1 MNLSAPF
8 IARPVAT
15 ALLTAALALAGI
27 VAFPLLPV
35 APLPQIDAPTIQVTA
50 TLAGASAQ
58 TMASSVATP
67 LERQLGQIAGVSDM
81 TSFSA
86 MGATSV
92 TIQFELD
99 RNIDAA
105 AQDVQA
111 AITAAGNDLPR
122 EMTTPP
128 TYKKLNPTDA
138 PILVLAAS
146 SDALP
151 LTAVSDAVDN
161 FLARKISQVP
171 GVAQVS
177 LGGEQQPSIR
187 VQADPGRLAAV
198 GLTLEQVRTAL
209 VAATT
214 DAAKGTIDTP
224 TTSFAIAANDQIV
237 QAQPFE
243 DVVLAYKHGAP
254 IRVRDI
260 GRAVAAAADRNAAA
274 YYNNQPAILLTV
286 YKQPDANVIATVERI
301 KSELPQLVSDIPR
314 AITIDTVLDRTVTI
328 RAAVHDVEF
337 TLVLGVILAV
347 LVVLLFLRNLWATL
361 VPGITIVLSLLGA
374 FAAMWLF
381 GFSLDN
387 LSLMA
392 LTLGIGFVIDDAIV
406 MVENIQRHV
415 ESGMPPM
422 QAALEGSREI
432 AFTVFSISLSML
444 AVFVPLLLMGGI
456 VGRLFQEFSL
466 TMMAS
471 IVVSM
476 LVSLTLAPMLC
487 SRFMRR
493 GSDRH
498 GRWHDRIE
506 AAFDALLDGYR
517 RTLDSVLRHPA
528 ITLGVLLA
536 TIASAL
542 ALAIWIPKGFFP
554 IQDTGLIQG
563 LAEAAQGTSPA
574 EMRRLEHEL
583 DTVVLRDPDVAGV
596 ASWTGTT
603 GGSGYAQTANT
614 ARYFVVLKPLAQRKL
629 SATEIIRR
637 LKPRVGAVAG
647 VDLKLTAAQDITTGG
662 RNARGDFE
670 YTLRGADVDELDGWS
685 QKMLAKMRTL
695 PQLTDVASDLQ
706 SSAPQLT
713 LHIERTVAAQ
723 FGISPQT
730 IDDTLNDAYG
740 QRQITQYFTQ
750 VSTYPLI
757 LEVTPDLQ
765 HKLAS
770 LDRLYVQSPLT
781 SAVVPLSVM
790 MRVDSSKVG
799 PLSVIHQGSFPAV
812 TLSFNLPPGV
822 ALGEAV
828 TAIQQAAAAIGMP
841 DGVHGAFEGN
851 AKAFQSSLANMP
863 WLVLG
868 ALVLIYIV
876 LGILYESFIHPLTI
890 LSTLPSAG
898 VGALAI
904 LWIMHMGLTV
914 IGIIGIILL
923 IGIVKKNGILLV
935 DFAVV
940 AMRERGLSAVEAA
953 REACLLRFRPILM
966 TTVAAMLVAAPLAF
980 GRGVGSELRQPL
992 GYAMLAG
999 LLLSQLLTLYTTP
1012 VIFIYMERLRSWS
1025 ARRVLPTLRAQS

>member
-1 MNLSAPF
+1 VNLSAPF

-15 ALLTAALALAGI
+15 VLLMAALALAGI

-92 TIQFELD
+92 TVQFDLD

-111 AITAAGNDLPR
+111 AITAAGNNLPR
-122 EMTTPP
+122 AMTTPP

-151 LTAVSDAVDN
+151 LTTVSDSVDN
-161 FLARKISQVP
+161 FLARKISQIP

-177 LGGEQQPSIR
+177 LGGQQQPSIR
-187 VQADPGRLAAV
+187 VQADPGKLAAV

-224 TTSFAIAANDQIV
+224 TTSFAISANDQIV
-237 QAQPFE
+237 QARPFD

-274 YYNNQPAILLTV
+274 YYNNRPAILLTV
-286 YKQPDANVIATVERI
+286 YKQPDANVNATVERI
-301 KSELPQLVSDIPR
+301 KSELPQLVSDIPS

-415 ESGMPPM
+415 ESGLPPM

-432 AFTVFSISLSML
+432 AFTVLSISLSML

-471 IVVSM
+471 IAVST

-493 GSDRH
+493 GNGRH

-506 AAFDALLDGYR
+506 AAFDALLVGYR
-517 RTLDSVLRHPA
+517 RTLDSVLGHPA
-528 ITLGVLLA
+528 ITMGVLLA
-536 TIASAL
+536 TVASAL

-554 IQDTGLIQG
+554 IQDTGLIGG

-574 EMRRLEHEL
+574 EMRRLERQL
-583 DTVVLRDPDVAGV
+583 DAVLLRDPGVAGV

-614 ARYFVVLKPLAQRKL
+614 ARYFVVLKPLEQRKQ

-637 LKPRVGAVAG
+637 LKPRVGAVVG
-647 VDLKLTAAQDITTGG
+647 VDLKLTPTQDITTGG
-662 RNARGDFE
+662 RTARGSFQF
-670 YTLRGADVDELDGWS
+670 TLRGADVDELDGWS

-713 LHIERTVAAQ
+713 LHIDRTVAAQ
-723 FGISPQT
+723 FGISAQT

-740 QRQITQYFTQ
+740 QRQITQYSTQ

-757 LEVTPDLQ
+757 LEVMPDLQ

-770 LDRLYVQSPLT
+770 IDRLYVQSPLT
-781 SAVVPLSVM
+781 GTVVPLSVM
-790 MRVDSSKVG
+790 TRVDSSKVG

-828 TAIQQAAAAIGMP
+828 TAIQRAAEAIGMP
-841 DGVHGAFEGN
+841 DEVRGAFEGN

-876 LGILYESFIHPLTI
+876 LGMLYESFIHPLTI

-914 IGIIGIILL
+914 IGIVGIILL
-923 IGIVKKNGILLV
+923 IGIVKKNGIMLV

-966 TTVAAMLVAAPLAF
+966 TTVAAMLVALPLAF
-980 GRGVGSELRQPL
+980 GHGVGSELRQPL
-992 GYAMLAG
+992 GYAMLGG

-1012 VIFIYMERLRSWS
+1012 VIFVYMERLRSWLEY
-1025 ARRVLPTLRAQS
+1025 RRQSTLRAPS

>member
-15 ALLTAALALAGI
+15 VLLMATVALAGI

-92 TIQFELD
+92 TVQFDLD

-111 AITAAGNDLPR
+111 AITAAGNNLPR
-122 EMTTPP
+122 AMTTPP

-161 FLARKISQVP
+161 FLARKISQIP

-177 LGGEQQPSIR
+177 LGGAQQPAIR

-214 DAAKGTIDTP
+214 DAAKGAIDTP
-224 TTSFAIAANDQIV
+224 TTSFAIAANDQIIHP
-237 QAQPFE
+237 QPFE
-243 DVVLAYKHGAP
+243 DVVLAYKRGAP

-274 YYNNQPAILLTV
+274 YYNGRPAILLTV

-328 RAAVHDVEF
+328 RAAVRDVEF

-347 LVVLLFLRNLWATL
+347 LVVGLFLRNLWATL

-406 MVENIQRHV
+406 VVENIQRHV
-415 ESGMPPM
+415 ENGLPPM

-471 IVVSM
+471 IMVSM

-493 GSDRH
+493 GDGRH
-498 GRWHDRIE
+498 GRWHERVE
-506 AAFDALLDGYR
+506 AAFDALLVGYR
-517 RTLDSVLRHPA
+517 RTLDGVLRHPA
-528 ITLGVLLA
+528 ITMGVFLA
-536 TIASAL
+536 TVASAL
-542 ALAIWIPKGFFP
+542 ALAIGIPKGFFP

-563 LAEAAQGTSPA
+563 LAEAAQGTSPE
-574 EMRRLEHEL
+574 EMRRLERQL
-583 DTVVLRDPDVAGV
+583 DAVLLRDPGVAGV

-614 ARYFVVLKPLAQRKL
+614 ARYLIVLKPLEQREL
-629 SATEIIRR
+629 PATEIIRR
-637 LKPRVGAVAG
+637 LKPHVGAVAG
-647 VDLKLTAAQDITTGG
+647 VDLKLSPTQDITTGG
-662 RNARGDFE
+662 RTARGSFQ

-685 QKMLAKMRTL
+685 QRMLAKMRTL

-706 SSAPQLT
+706 SSAPQLAI
-713 LHIERTVAAQ
+713 HIDRTVAAH

-740 QRQITQYFTQ
+740 QRQITQYSTQ

-765 HKLAS
+765 GKLAS

-781 SAVVPLSVM
+781 GTVVPLSVM
-790 MRVDSSKVG
+790 TRVDSTKVG

-841 DGVHGAFEGN
+841 DGVRGAFEGN
-851 AKAFQSSLANMP
+851 AKAFQSSLSNMP

-868 ALVLIYIV
+868 ALVLVYIV

-914 IGIIGIILL
+914 IGIVGIILL
-923 IGIVKKNGILLV
+923 IGIVKKNGIMLV
-935 DFAVV
+935 DFAVA

-966 TTVAAMLVAAPLAF
+966 TTAAAMLVALPLAF
-980 GRGVGSELRQPL
+980 GHGVGSELRQPL
-992 GYAMLAG
+992 GYAMLGG
-999 LLLSQLLTLYTTP
+999 LVLSQLLTLYTTP
-1012 VIFIYMERLRSWS
+1012 VIFVYMERSRSWLAYRRQS
-1025 ARRVLPTLRAQS
+1025 ALQAPS